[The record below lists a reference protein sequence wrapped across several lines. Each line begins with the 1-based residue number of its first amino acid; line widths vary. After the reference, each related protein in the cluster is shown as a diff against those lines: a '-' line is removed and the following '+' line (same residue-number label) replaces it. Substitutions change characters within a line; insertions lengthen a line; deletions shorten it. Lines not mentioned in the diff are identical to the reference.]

1 MGVSYT
7 EPNGN
12 TNHRYLNLT
21 KIKMET
27 PKLINLHQIFHLNLL
42 WPPFFILI
50 LIDYDNRMAQ
60 YSESPM
66 DIRYVY
72 CKYHFN
78 PPPPFL
84 ADIGVRSN
92 ICLYLENSFKTRYH
106 TNSPPPFLSDKN
118 VSGGGGINMIS
129 TVCNFVKSNFTRYY
143 KV

>member
-27 PKLINLHQIFHLNLL
+27 PKLINLHQIFHLILL

-78 PPPPFL
+78 SPLLIPPPLFL

-92 ICLYLENSFKTRYH
+92 IGLYGK
-106 TNSPPPFLSDKN
+106 
-118 VSGGGGINMIS
+118 
-129 TVCNFVKSNFTRYY
+129 
-143 KV
+143 